1 MFLSV
6 FPPDSGKLVFTCRQ
20 PSNGLRTLAGPRP
33 AVLHVLQFKTAFG
46 RFRSQCNRADSPD
59 HRNGRFH
66 GPGNLQLMRIIQT
79 SITERRLVASGR
91 NIPKGAVAA
100 CELAKPTFELD
111 LVWLGLHVQS
121 ERDTPAMQI
130 NGSQV
135 VGAVPDKVTKERC

>member
-1 MFLSV
+1 
-6 FPPDSGKLVFTCRQ
+6 
-20 PSNGLRTLAGPRP
+20 
-33 AVLHVLQFKTAFG
+33 
-46 RFRSQCNRADSPD
+46 
-59 HRNGRFH
+59 
-66 GPGNLQLMRIIQT
+66 MRILQT

-100 CELAKPTFELD
+100 CELAKPTFEFD

-135 VGAVPDKVTKERC
+135 VGAVPDKVTKGHWIRIRCG